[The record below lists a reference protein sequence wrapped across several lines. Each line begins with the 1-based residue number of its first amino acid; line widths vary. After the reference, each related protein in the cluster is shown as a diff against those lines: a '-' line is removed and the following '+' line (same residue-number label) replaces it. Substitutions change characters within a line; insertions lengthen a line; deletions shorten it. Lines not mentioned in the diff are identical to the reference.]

1 MTYAIKDSE
10 FNAALK
16 LNADYRYNHFIINSK
31 KGLEVFVL
39 KKQDELLFL
48 STTDEDNNE
57 INVLP
62 LWCHEKYAEHYALN
76 NEIAKD
82 YIPQSIS
89 LAVFIE
95 KWLPQLNDSNI
106 ELAIF
111 PVGESDCN
119 VTTTDEFLQDF
130 DKASK

>member
-16 LNADYRYNHFIINSK
+16 LNADYRYNHFIINAK

-48 STTDEDNNE
+48 STTDENNNE

-62 LWCHEKYAEHYALN
+62 LWCHEKYAEHYAQN

-82 YIPQSIS
+82 FIPQSIS

-119 VTTTDEFLQDF
+119 VSTTDEFLQDF
-130 DKASK
+130 DNASK